1 LPGGRVAG
9 IAFLI
14 ALGGT
19 RHDVSAHRL
28 DECLQAARIAIEPDH
43 VTVDLE
49 ITPGIAVAA
58 AIIGDIDR
66 DGNGVLSAT
75 EQDAYARQ
83 VLDAL
88 DLAIDGRQLTL
99 MPAEVSVPDVAKLRQ
114 GEAAIHLRA
123 TRTFAEQSAGTHQV
137 VFRNRYRR
145 ELSVYLANA
154 LVPDSDRLTVTSQQR
169 EAQQHELT
177 IGYSVRHSATAFPAG
192 WLVTGVAAVLAILA
206 VKPRRNSTASA

>member
-1 LPGGRVAG
+1 MPRGRVAG
-9 IAFLI
+9 VAFLI
-14 ALGGT
+14 ALGAS

-28 DECLQAARIAIEPDH
+28 DECLQAARIAVEPDH
-43 VTVDLE
+43 VAVDLE

-66 DGNGVLSAT
+66 DGDGVLSAS
-75 EQDAYARQ
+75 EQDAYARR
-83 VLDAL
+83 VLDSL

-99 MPAEVSVPDVAKLRQ
+99 MTGEVRVPDVAILRQ
-114 GEAAIHLRA
+114 GEGAIHLRA

-145 ELSVYLANA
+145 ELSVYVANA
-154 LVPDSDRLTVTSQQR
+154 LVPESDRLTVTSQQR

-177 IGYSVRHSATAFPAG
+177 IGYTVRRSATAFPAG
-192 WLVTGVAAVLAILA
+192 WLVTGVAAVLAILT
-206 VKPRRNSTASA
+206 VKPRRTGSA